1 MFETKIGIS
10 LVCPAKPRAN
20 VPLSAVPISLLLSYG
35 TQAVPCSAAIRQTG
49 FREVLATSA
58 TRCL

>member
-20 VPLSAVPISLLLSYG
+20 VPLSAVPIFAPIIRDTGRSLLSRHPLNWIPGSSRDERH
-35 TQAVPCSAAIRQTG
+35 ALP
-49 FREVLATSA
+49 
-58 TRCL
+58 